1 MNIFSTL
8 SSKFVSNFVD
18 YTMLREVGKRI
29 ISVEELIASSTKE
42 KQRIRALGSNIT
54 TENALLTQL
63 YENFV
68 KYRYDINKYEPMKVH
83 YLVKGMID
91 TQSYDILAIDPRTN
105 KTFDIVIDA
114 RYPKSNFANKQVEQF
129 RWNTQLDNYVTKLLY
144 DAIFYGQAFVE
155 YVRDEKGRIVGLKD
169 TYQPGSIFTISL
181 EGLGAAPMYYKVS
194 NDSRNRV
201 DILEGKSIACL
212 DMQSDRYR
220 ITLGA
225 MDVSLQSRDD
235 VIAQSG
241 SIGRPFC
248 YEIYDKI
255 TSLEMLEQLELASI
269 TASLQRNS
277 LVSVSAPDGLDLD
290 QLKEF
295 TAWYESIINNT
306 GDETVEQY
314 HLETIKLF
322 AAEATKIRILPQQSQ
337 RGSLSTSLSS
347 SENQVV
353 EGLPERITSIRNLI
367 LDIKAI
373 PPEFMF
379 TGRDDGGKVGGSLR
393 RFARYARSVKAGQAS
408 LQRFLSRII
417 TDMLESWGYKDV
429 ASSVLVSQYCAI
441 NTSELDRL
449 EYSDASATV
458 IDNVF
463 STLTTITSDEKIAPY
478 VDTKALATYVES
490 LLDGLVGASQII
502 NVDSAKEPINPR
514 KAPGVNG

>member
-83 YLVKGMID
+83 YLVKGMIG
-91 TQSYDILAIDPRTN
+91 TLSYDILSIDPRTN
-105 KTFDIVIDA
+105 KTFDIVIDT
-114 RYPKSNFANKQVEQF
+114 RYPKSNFANKQVDQF
-129 RWNTQLDNYVTKLLY
+129 RRNTQLDNYVTKLLY

-194 NDSRNRV
+194 NDSNNRV

-220 ITLGA
+220 MTLGA

-379 TGRDDGGKVGGSLR
+379 TGRDDGVKVGGSLR
-393 RFARYARSVKAGQAS
+393 RFARYARTVKAGQAS
-408 LQRFLSRII
+408 LQLFLSRII
-417 TDMLESWGYKDV
+417 TDMLESWGYEDV
-429 ASSVLVSQYCAI
+429 ASYVLVSQYCAI

-449 EYSDASATV
+449 EYADASATV

-502 NVDSAKEPINPR
+502 NVDSAKESINPR

>member
-68 KYRYDINKYEPMKVH
+68 RYRYDINKYEPMKVH

-105 KTFDIVIDA
+105 KTFDIVIDS
-114 RYPKSNFANKQVEQF
+114 RYPKSNYANKQVEQF
-129 RWNTQLDNYVTKLLY
+129 RGNTQLDNYVTKLLY

-155 YVRDEKGRIVGLKD
+155 YVRDEKGHIVGLKD

-201 DILEGKSIACL
+201 EILEGRSIACL

-277 LVSVSAPDGLDLD
+277 LVAVSAPDGLDLD

-314 HLETIKLF
+314 NLETIKLF

-337 RGSLSTSLSS
+337 RGALSTALSS
-347 SENQVV
+347 TENQAVA
-353 EGLPERITSIRNLI
+353 GLPERITSARNLI

-379 TGRDDGGKVGGSLR
+379 TGRDDGGRVGGSLR
-393 RFARYARSVKAGQAS
+393 RFARYARTVKAGQAS

-417 TDMLESWGYKDV
+417 TDMLESWGYTDV
-429 ASSVLVSQYCAI
+429 ANDVLVSQYCAI

-463 STLTTITSDEKIAPY
+463 NTLTTITSDEKIAPY
-478 VDTKALATYVES
+478 VDTNALAAYVES

-502 NVDSAKEPINPR
+502 NVDSSKEPSNPI
-514 KAPGVNG
+514 KESGI

>member
-68 KYRYDINKYEPMKVH
+68 RYRYDINKYEPMKVH

-105 KTFDIVIDA
+105 KTFDIVIDS
-114 RYPKSNFANKQVEQF
+114 RYPRSNYANKQVEQF
-129 RWNTQLDNYVTKLLY
+129 RGNTQLDNYVTKLLY

-155 YVRDEKGRIVGLKD
+155 YVRDEKGHIVGLKD

-201 DILEGKSIACL
+201 EILEGRSIACL

-277 LVSVSAPDGLDLD
+277 LVAVSAPDGLDLD

-314 HLETIKLF
+314 NLETIKLF

-337 RGSLSTSLSS
+337 RGSLSTALSS
-347 SENQVV
+347 SENQAVA
-353 EGLPERITSIRNLI
+353 GLPERITSARNLI

-379 TGRDDGGKVGGSLR
+379 TGRDDGGRVGGSLR
-393 RFARYARSVKAGQAS
+393 RFARYARTVKAGQAS

-429 ASSVLVSQYCAI
+429 ANDVLVSQYCAI

-463 STLTTITSDEKIAPY
+463 NTLTTITSDEKIAPY
-478 VDTKALATYVES
+478 VDTNALAAYVES

-502 NVDSAKEPINPR
+502 NVDSAKEPSKPI
-514 KAPGVNG
+514 KESGIDD

>member
-68 KYRYDINKYEPMKVH
+68 RYRYDINKYEPMKVH

-105 KTFDIVIDA
+105 KTFDIVIDS
-114 RYPKSNFANKQVEQF
+114 RNPQSNFANKQVEQF
-129 RWNTQLDNYVTKLLY
+129 RGNTQLDNYVTKLLY

-201 DILEGKSIACL
+201 DILEGRSIACL

-277 LVSVSAPDGLDLD
+277 LVAVSAPDGLDLD

-314 HLETIKLF
+314 NLETIKLF

-337 RGSLSTSLSS
+337 RGALSTALSS
-347 SENQVV
+347 TENQAVA
-353 EGLPERITSIRNLI
+353 GLPERITSARNLI

-379 TGRDDGGKVGGSLR
+379 TGRDDGGRVGGSLR
-393 RFARYARSVKAGQAS
+393 RFARYARTVKAGQAS

-429 ASSVLVSQYCAI
+429 ANDVLVSQYCAI

-463 STLTTITSDEKIAPY
+463 NTLTTITSDEKIAPY
-478 VDTKALATYVES
+478 VDTNALAAYVES

-502 NVDSAKEPINPR
+502 NVDSAKEPSNPI
-514 KAPGVNG
+514 KESGIDD

>member
-83 YLVKGMID
+83 YLVKGMIG
-91 TQSYDILAIDPRTN
+91 TLSYDILSIDPRTN
-105 KTFDIVIDA
+105 KTFDIVIDT
-114 RYPKSNFANKQVEQF
+114 RYPKSNFANKQVDQF
-129 RWNTQLDNYVTKLLY
+129 RQNTQLDNYVTKLLY

-220 ITLGA
+220 MTLGA

-379 TGRDDGGKVGGSLR
+379 TGRDDGVKVGGSLR
-393 RFARYARSVKAGQAS
+393 RFARYARTVKAGQAS
-408 LQRFLSRII
+408 LQLFLSRII
-417 TDMLESWGYKDV
+417 TDMLESWGYEDV
-429 ASSVLVSQYCAI
+429 ASYVLVSQYCAI

-449 EYSDASATV
+449 EYADASATV

-502 NVDSAKEPINPR
+502 NVDSAKESINPR

>member
-83 YLVKGMID
+83 YLVKGMIG
-91 TQSYDILAIDPRTN
+91 TLSYDILSIDPRTN
-105 KTFDIVIDA
+105 KTFDIVIDT
-114 RYPKSNFANKQVEQF
+114 RYPKSNFANKQVDQF
-129 RWNTQLDNYVTKLLY
+129 RRNTQLDNYVTKLLY

-194 NDSRNRV
+194 NDSSNRV

-220 ITLGA
+220 MTLGA

-295 TAWYESIINNT
+295 TSWYESIINNT

-379 TGRDDGGKVGGSLR
+379 TGRDDGVKVGGSLR
-393 RFARYARSVKAGQAS
+393 RFARYARTVKAGQAS
-408 LQRFLSRII
+408 LQLFLSRII
-417 TDMLESWGYKDV
+417 TDMLESWGYEDV
-429 ASSVLVSQYCAI
+429 ASYVLVSQYCAI

-449 EYSDASATV
+449 EYADASATV

>member
-83 YLVKGMID
+83 YLVKGMIG
-91 TQSYDILAIDPRTN
+91 TLSYDILSIDPRTN
-105 KTFDIVIDA
+105 KTFDIVIDT
-114 RYPKSNFANKQVEQF
+114 RYPKSNFANKQVDQF
-129 RWNTQLDNYVTKLLY
+129 RRNTQLDNYVTKLLY

-194 NDSRNRV
+194 NDSHNRV
-201 DILEGKSIACL
+201 DIIEGKSIACL

-220 ITLGA
+220 MTLGA

-337 RGSLSTSLSS
+337 RGSLSTALNST
-347 SENQVV
+347 ENQVV

-379 TGRDDGGKVGGSLR
+379 TGRDDGVKVGGSLR
-393 RFARYARSVKAGQAS
+393 RFARYARTVKAGQAS
-408 LQRFLSRII
+408 LQLFLSRII
-417 TDMLESWGYKDV
+417 IDMLESWGYEDV
-429 ASSVLVSQYCAI
+429 ASYVLVSQYCAI

-449 EYSDASATV
+449 EYADASATV

-502 NVDSAKEPINPR
+502 NVDSAKESINPR
-514 KAPGVNG
+514 KAPGVND